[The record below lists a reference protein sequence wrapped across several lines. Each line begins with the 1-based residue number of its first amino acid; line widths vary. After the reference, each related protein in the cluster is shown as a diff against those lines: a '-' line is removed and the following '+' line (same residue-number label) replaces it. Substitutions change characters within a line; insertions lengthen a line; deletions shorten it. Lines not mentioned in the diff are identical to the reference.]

1 MQNTTLHSEIDA
13 YIVGMFISVVP
24 NRKSNPTILLRE
36 TYREDGKVLN
46 RTLANLTQW
55 SPEKLATLAAALDSA
70 RNDGPT
76 GGEVIGTIG
85 HGHVHAV
92 LGTARR
98 LGMDNLLLAR
108 RCRER
113 DLAMAMIVGR
123 VLDPGSKL
131 ALARE
136 LGEVGITTLGEALEL
151 GPVKVEELYKAMDWL
166 LAHQEAIEGK
176 LAKRHLQDG
185 ALLLYDLTTVY
196 LEGKTCEL
204 GAYGHGKE
212 GRNDK
217 LQIVVG
223 LLCNREGIPVSV
235 QVFEGNASECL
246 TLGDQ
251 VAKVKE
257 RFGLQHVIFVADRGI
272 LRSARLKADLTPSHL
287 DWVTALRRPAIGEL
301 IQKGAFQPSLFEE
314 VDLAE
319 ITDPAYPGERL
330 MVCRNPIL
338 AEERARRRGELL
350 DRTDRDLKAIEA
362 AVDRPKKPLRGAGE
376 IGKKVGAVLA
386 HYQTGRFYDLRITD
400 LCFSFHRKTGFI
412 HEDGVLDGF
421 YVIRTSVSPEMLT
434 SEEAVR
440 AYKELS
446 HVETA
451 FRLLKTVDLEIRP
464 VYHVLTDRVRGHA
477 FLCMLAY
484 YVEWHMRR
492 DLAPLLFAEEDPE
505 ARQKTRDTVVSPT
518 RATPAALTKRNKKV
532 TLDGFTVQ
540 DFRGILKTLSSQ
552 TQQIVQPGIPKLPTF
567 RRITPATPYQKRV
580 YDLLQLS
587 TP

>member
-1 MQNTTLHSEIDA
+1 
-13 YIVGMFISVVP
+13 MFISVVP
-24 NRKSNPTILLRE
+24 NRNSTPTILLRE
-36 TYREDGKVLN
+36 TYREDGRVKN
-46 RTLANLTQW
+46 RTLANLTKW
-55 SPEKLATLAAALDSA
+55 PPEKIAAMAAALDCA
-70 RNDGPT
+70 RNDGPS
-76 GGEVIGTIG
+76 GGEVIGTVP

-98 LGMDNLLLAR
+98 LGMEPLLLAR

-136 LGEVGITTLGEALEL
+136 LGEVGISTLGQSLDL
-151 GPVKVEELYKAMDWL
+151 GPVKVDELYKAMDWL
-166 LAHQEAIEGK
+166 LAHQEAIETK
-176 LAKRHLQDG
+176 LAKRHLQEG
-185 ALLLYDLTTVY
+185 ALLLYDLTTLF
-196 LEGKTCEL
+196 LEGTTCEL
-204 GAYGHGKE
+204 GAYCHGKE

-217 LQIVVG
+217 LQIMVG
-223 LLCNREGIPVSV
+223 LICNREGIPVSV
-235 QVFEGNASECL
+235 QVFKGSDSECL
-246 TLGDQ
+246 TLGGQ

-257 RFGLQHVIFVADRGI
+257 RFGLKNVVFVADRGI
-272 LRSARLKADLTPSHL
+272 LRSVRIEKDLLPAEM
-287 DWVTALRRPAIGEL
+287 DWITALRRPAIGAL
-301 IQKGAFQPSLFEE
+301 IKKGAFQPSLFEE

-319 ITDPAYPGERL
+319 ITDPDYPGERL

-338 AEERARRRGELL
+338 AGERARSRAGLL
-350 DRTDRDLKAIEA
+350 DRTDKELKVIEA
-362 AVDRPKKPLRGAGE
+362 AVLRPKKPLEGAAE

-386 HYQTGRFYDLRITD
+386 HYQTARFYDLRIKETS
-400 LCFSFHRKTGFI
+400 FSFHRKVDFI
-412 HEDGVLDGF
+412 QEDTVLDGF
-421 YVIRTSVSPEMLT
+421 YVIRTSVGPETLS
-434 SEEAVR
+434 SEEAVK

-484 YVEWHMRR
+484 YLEWHMRR

-518 RATPAALTKRNKKV
+518 RATPVALAKRSKKV
-532 TLDGFTVQ
+532 TSDGFTVQ
-540 DFRGILKTLSSQ
+540 DFRGILKTLSNQ

-567 RRITPATPYQKRV
+567 RRTTPATPYQKRV
-580 YDLLQLS
+580 YDLLQLT

>member
-1 MQNTTLHSEIDA
+1 
-13 YIVGMFISVVP
+13 MFITVVP
-24 NRKSNPTILLRE
+24 NRNSNPTVLLRE
-36 TYREDGKVLN
+36 TFREDGKVKN
-46 RTLANLTQW
+46 RTLANLTTW
-55 SPEKLATLAAALDSA
+55 SPEKLAALAAALDSA
-70 RNDGPT
+70 RSDGPT
-76 GGEVIGTIG
+76 GGEVVGTIP

-98 LGMDNLLLAR
+98 LGLDSLLLAR

-113 DLAMAMIVGR
+113 DLALAMILGR

-136 LGEVGITTLGEALEL
+136 LGDTGSSTLGEALEL
-151 GPVKVEELYKAMDWL
+151 GPVKVDELYQAMDWL

-196 LEGKTCEL
+196 MEGRTCEL
-204 GAYGHGKE
+204 GAYGRGKE
-212 GRNDK
+212 GHHDK

-251 VAKVKE
+251 VAKVRE
-257 RFGLQHVIFVADRGI
+257 RFGLKHVVFVADRGI
-272 LRSARLKADLTPSHL
+272 LRSARLSEDLLPAGL

-301 IQKGAFQPSLFEE
+301 IKKGAFQPSLFEE

-338 AEERARRRGELL
+338 AEERARRRTELL
-350 DRTDRDLKAIEA
+350 ERTERDLKVIQD
-362 AVDRPKKPLRGAGE
+362 AVRRPKRPLRGAGE
-376 IGKKVGAVLA
+376 IGRKVGAVLA

-400 LCFSFHRKTGFI
+400 ECFSFHRKAHFI
-412 HEDGVLDGF
+412 TEDTALDGF
-421 YVIRTSVSPEMLT
+421 YVIRTSVGAETLSA
-434 SEEAVR
+434 EEAVK
-440 AYKELS
+440 AYKELT

-464 VYHVLTDRVRGHA
+464 VYHVLEDRVRAHA
-477 FLCMLAY
+477 LICMLAY

-492 DLAPLLFAEEDPE
+492 DLAPLLFSEEDPE
-505 ARQKTRDTVVSPT
+505 ARQKTRKTIVSPT
-518 RATPAALTKRNKKV
+518 YATPVAQVKKGRKLTS
-532 TLDGFTVQ
+532 DGYPVQ
-540 DFRGILKTLSSQ
+540 DFRGVLKNLATL
-552 TQQIVQPGIPKLPTF
+552 TRQIVQPGIPKLPTF
-567 RRITPATPYQKRV
+567 RRTTPATPYQQRIFE
-580 YDLLQLS
+580 LLHLGA
-587 TP
+587 P